1 MRLRAGPVAEDG
13 GVGDE
18 AGLRLPQVELVAGRL
33 ESEADPGIR
42 YEVEADLMRRA
53 RRGAGDRAGKAAV
66 DRAVEMT
73 AQDAFDLRMAPDD
86 LGKPDRVGEAKIVHV
101 GDAGRKRRVG
111 KQGNRGRGRLRR
123 ERRVEPGQ
131 PRG

>member
-86 LGKPDRVGEAKIVHV
+86 RGKPDVGYL
-101 GDAGRKRRVG
+101 VG
-111 KQGNRGRGRLRR
+111 KVRDTLNSLVYERTRR
-123 ERRVEPGQ
+123 RPMILPVVTEV
-131 PRG
+131 